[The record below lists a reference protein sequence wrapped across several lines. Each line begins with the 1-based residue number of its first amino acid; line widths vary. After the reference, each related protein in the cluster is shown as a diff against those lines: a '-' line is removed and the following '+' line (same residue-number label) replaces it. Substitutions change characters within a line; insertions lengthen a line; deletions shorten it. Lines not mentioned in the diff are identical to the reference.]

1 MDDEL
6 YEFKFSNKMIHA
18 AMQFVNIAEYELGG
32 IGKEKVYSM
41 LDAFDPDLKHDI
53 IMKAMIT
60 GRSGGTVSIARDN
73 TVSQVTGN
81 GNKINAIKHIRA
93 FSGLGLKEAKEI
105 TDRADAGETVSV
117 DRYTSIVFDIDSIV
131 KLERDLGATGY
142 KVV

>member
-18 AMQFVNIAEYELGG
+18 AMQFVNLAESELGG

-60 GRSGGTVSIARDN
+60 GHGSGTVAFARDPA
-73 TVSQVTGN
+73 VSQVTGN
-81 GNKINAIKHIRA
+81 GNKIQAIKQIRA

-105 TDRADAGETVSV
+105 TDRADAGETVSINNYIN
-117 DRYTSIVFDIDSIV
+117 RTFDIDRIV
-131 KLERDLGATGY
+131 KLEREIEGTGY

>member
-6 YEFKFSNKMIHA
+6 YEFKFSNKMFHA
-18 AMQFVNIAEYELGG
+18 AMQFVNIAESELGG

-53 IMKAMIT
+53 IMKAMLT
-60 GRSGGTVSIARDN
+60 GHSSGTVAFARDH
-73 TVSQVTGN
+73 TVSQVSGN
-81 GNKINAIKHIRA
+81 GNKIQAIKQIRA

-117 DRYTSIVFDIDSIV
+117 DRYTRRTFDIDSIV
-131 KLERDLGATGY
+131 KLEREIEGTGY